1 MKREKNPERFGV
13 VLVGVAGM
21 LAGTA
26 VVVAT
31 DSIDEAS
38 EAAVERILGAREPDA
53 DVAGV
58 GYASRPFG

>member
-1 MKREKNPERFGV
+1 M
-13 VLVGVAGM
+13 LVGVAGM

-38 EAAVERILGAREPDA
+38 ERILGAREPDA